1 MPPAPVRSK
10 APARSPALRTLA
22 LPLQVAPLLLVAIFS
37 LLLLF
42 GAKAGLL
49 GIPVLLIVG
58 SWFLKYGFVLLDH
71 VAQGRPGAPVLTAE
85 HANPLGE
92 MRPLAYALL
101 IAAVYLATGALAD
114 AVGGT
119 FGRTVATA
127 LRLAGLA
134 ALPAVLATHAVTG
147 SLANALNPAVVVQVT
162 RRLGR
167 GYLLVAL
174 AAAACG
180 WLGRFIVLEGSGL
193 SLLLRIALLMLLW
206 LELFAV
212 LGGVVHSRRHA
223 LGFEPE
229 HSPERSEQ
237 RARAERDRER
247 ERFVDQLF
255 AECRAGSPRN
265 ALETIRGR
273 AIQAAAPVAEY
284 EWIYRRV
291 AQWPD
296 GRLADAVAQELL
308 ARLLAAGRNGDA
320 LRIARDRLQ
329 ANGAFRP
336 AGGEQALRL
345 AELAVAGGDRPLA
358 RRLLEDFEDRFP
370 GDPGTARARRLTAEL
385 SRR

>member
-1 MPPAPVRSK
+1 MPIEVR
-10 APARSPALRTLA
+10 ALA
-22 LPLQVAPLLLVAIFS
+22 LPLQAAPLLLVAIFS

-42 GAKAGLL
+42 GVKAGMP

-85 HANPLGE
+85 HANPVGE
-92 MRPLAYALL
+92 TRPLAYALL
-101 IAAVYLATGALAD
+101 IAAAYLATGALAD

-119 FGRTVATA
+119 PGRTVATA

-147 SLANALNPAVVVQVT
+147 SLANALNPIVVVQVT
-162 RRLGR
+162 RRLGP

-180 WLGRFIVLEGSGL
+180 WLGRFIVFEGGGL
-193 SLLLRIALLMLLW
+193 WLLLRIALLMLLW

-212 LGGVVHSRRHA
+212 LGSVVHARRHA

-265 ALETIRGR
+265 ALATVRGR
-273 AIQAAAPVAEY
+273 AMQSAEPAAEY
-284 EWIYRRV
+284 EWIYHRV
-291 AQWPD
+291 AGWPD
-296 GRLADAVAQELL
+296 GRLASAVAQELL
-308 ARLLAAGRNGDA
+308 ARLLAARRNGDA
-320 LRIARDRLQ
+320 LRIARDRLRTD
-329 ANGAFRP
+329 AGFRP
-336 AGGEQALRL
+336 ASGEQALRL

-358 RRLLEDFEDRFP
+358 RRLLEDFEGRFP
-370 GDPGTARARRLTAEL
+370 GDAGTARALALATELRR
-385 SRR
+385 R